1 MERRHF
7 FVTSATAAQAMFAQS
22 PNDRVGTA
30 VIGTGN
36 RGSYLLS
43 SVIAQPNAKVAA
55 VCDLKADRLDKA
67 ASAAA
72 ADNPFTTKEWRKV
85 IERKDVDAVFVATP
99 PHLHAEMAVAALE
112 AGKHVYCEKPV
123 GVTAQQVRAV
133 VRAAKKSKKVFV
145 AGQQMRTMV
154 QLGAAVGK
162 IHGGALGEIY
172 MINAQRH
179 ATADLPHDGSS
190 GDWYFDV
197 TKSGGYLIEQSVHN
211 LDLCNWVMNTH
222 PVRACGFGG
231 NMRYKNDP
239 PGRTIFDNGSM
250 VFEYPNGAKM
260 TFTQNVF
267 HPRQMPGNN
276 QLAYVYGE
284 KGGVDLLYSTNFY
297 PHVAQGG
304 QPAEI
309 VPLAEKVE
317 EPQHAHTKAFYGLIA
332 GSGKNPADI
341 TIGAAAALTAILG
354 HEAMTKQR
362 VVTWAELGVEL

>member
-133 VRAAKKSKKVFV
+133 VLL
-145 AGQQMRTMV
+145 GQWP
-154 QLGAAVGK
+154 AW
-162 IHGGALGEIY
+162 GALGLY
-172 MINAQRH
+172 ALL
-179 ATADLPHDGSS
+179 AS
-190 GDWYFDV
+190 
-197 TKSGGYLIEQSVHN
+197 
-211 LDLCNWVMNTH
+211 
-222 PVRACGFGG
+222 
-231 NMRYKNDP
+231 
-239 PGRTIFDNGSM
+239 
-250 VFEYPNGAKM
+250 
-260 TFTQNVF
+260 TFA
-267 HPRQMPGNN
+267 
-276 QLAYVYGE
+276 L
-284 KGGVDLLYSTNFY
+284 
-297 PHVAQGG
+297 
-304 QPAEI
+304 
-309 VPLAEKVE
+309 
-317 EPQHAHTKAFYGLIA
+317 
-332 GSGKNPADI
+332 
-341 TIGAAAALTAILG
+341 AAAIFFQLTRKGFADVL
-354 HEAMTKQR
+354 
-362 VVTWAELGVEL
+362 